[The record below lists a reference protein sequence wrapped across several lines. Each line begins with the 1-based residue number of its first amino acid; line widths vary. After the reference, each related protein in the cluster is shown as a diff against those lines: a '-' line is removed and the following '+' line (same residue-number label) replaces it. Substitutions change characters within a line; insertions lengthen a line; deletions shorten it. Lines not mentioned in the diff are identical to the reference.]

1 MNTEWLNVT
10 IDNKTKRIPKGN
22 LTYKS
27 APVKIPYR
35 NPEMASFSESY
46 FKDKLPVMGWH
57 GEGYAAVGSAG
68 RLSRILLDTE
78 DKQTLHIGELW
89 DLGEGYTLI
98 VKEIGAEDRVVLIS
112 LAKNGNEV
120 YSGIVERDLRPALVV
135 ATPVGFVNAAKSKE
149 IVRTFD
155 TPSIS
160 CMGTRG
166 GEHLWLLR
174 L

>member
-1 MNTEWLNVT
+1 
-10 IDNKTKRIPKGN
+10 
-22 LTYKS
+22 
-27 APVKIPYR
+27 
-35 NPEMASFSESY
+35 MASFSESY
-46 FKDKLPVMGWH
+46 FKDGLPVIGWQ
-57 GEGYAAVGSAG
+57 GERYAAIGSAG

-78 DKQTLHIGELW
+78 DKQTLHISELW

-135 ATPVGFVNAAKSKE
+135 ATPVGFVNDAKSKE
-149 IVRTFD
+149 IVRTFY

-166 GEHLWLLR
+166 EHLWLLR